1 MVVLAGGGET
11 NNLLCRGDPASNLT
25 ANIRDI
31 GETVQDN
38 FLDSIFGVCST
49 RFKKLREESF

>member
-1 MVVLAGGGET
+1 MVVLAGGGDT

-25 ANIRDI
+25 ARIRDI
-31 GETVQDN
+31 GKTVQDN
-38 FLDSIFGVCST
+38 ALDSILGVCST